1 MLLAAG
7 VLMFS
12 ACDRFLDIRPVGKVI
27 PETPAEYR
35 ALMTTAYQFQFIDR
49 SLTDMRTDG
58 LVVRSDELDQNNYG
72 DIEKWI
78 DVNYGAATQPFGW
91 AKYYESVYYAN
102 AIIDGQSRMKEG
114 NGEEMLQLAGEAYLM
129 RGYLHFL
136 LANLYGQPYTVSGA
150 PQTKAVPVKLDL
162 DLESVLGRSTLAHGY
177 ESYDAAERVLQKKQ
191 ELEDL
196 NRSDAMLPNYYR
208 SVEMITPCE
217 MIYSSSTIRAVR
229 ATSTLINKYDTLGD
243 LRVHKYFG
251 AIDANGQYPILKTD
265 GSTKYRCSFRTGELY
280 LNAAE
285 AAAHLGNLSQARLR
299 LLALMKK
306 RYTPDAYRTKQTAV
320 SAMTQDELIT
330 EILDERERE
339 LAIEGHRWF
348 DLRRTTRPRI
358 QKILGGKQYILEQD
372 DARYTLTIPKEAI
385 SANPGLNN

>member
-162 DLESVLGRSTLAHGY
+162 DLESVLGRSTLAHVY
-177 ESYDAAERVLQKKQ
+177 ESVLADIEKA
-191 ELEDL
+191 
-196 NRSDAMLPNYYR
+196 R
-208 SVEMITPCE
+208 
-217 MIYSSSTIRAVR
+217 
-229 ATSTLINKYDTLGD
+229 TLI
-243 LRVHKYFG
+243 
-251 AIDANGQYPILKTD
+251 
-265 GSTKYRCSFRTGELY
+265 
-280 LNAAE
+280 
-285 AAAHLGNLSQARLR
+285 
-299 LLALMKK
+299 
-306 RYTPDAYRTKQTAV
+306 TKQTWD
-320 SAMTQDELIT
+320 SAHMYRFSTLSVDA
-330 EILDERERE
+330 LDS
-339 LAIEGHRWF
+339 
-348 DLRRTTRPRI
+348 RI
-358 QKILGGKQYILEQD
+358 HLYMGAKSIRCGRACTAEETG
-372 DARYTLTIPKEAI
+372 A
-385 SANPGLNN
+385 

>member
-162 DLESVLGRSTLAHGY
+162 DLESVLGRSTLAHVY
-177 ESYDAAERVLQKKQ
+177 ESVL
-191 ELEDL
+191 
-196 NRSDAMLPNYYR
+196 A
-208 SVEMITPCE
+208 
-217 MIYSSSTIRAVR
+217 
-229 ATSTLINKYDTLGD
+229 
-243 LRVHKYFG
+243 
-251 AIDANGQYPILKTD
+251 
-265 GSTKYRCSFRTGELY
+265 
-280 LNAAE
+280 
-285 AAAHLGNLSQARLR
+285 
-299 LLALMKK
+299 
-306 RYTPDAYRTKQTAV
+306 DAYHKTNMGFGSHVSFLYAVGRRSRFAHPPLHGRMAKSIRCGRACTAEETG
-320 SAMTQDELIT
+320 A
-330 EILDERERE
+330 
-339 LAIEGHRWF
+339 
-348 DLRRTTRPRI
+348 
-358 QKILGGKQYILEQD
+358 
-372 DARYTLTIPKEAI
+372 
-385 SANPGLNN
+385 

>member
-129 RGYLHFL
+129 RG
-136 LANLYGQPYTVSGA
+136 
-150 PQTKAVPVKLDL
+150 
-162 DLESVLGRSTLAHGY
+162 
-177 ESYDAAERVLQKKQ
+177 
-191 ELEDL
+191 
-196 NRSDAMLPNYYR
+196 
-208 SVEMITPCE
+208 
-217 MIYSSSTIRAVR
+217 
-229 ATSTLINKYDTLGD
+229 
-243 LRVHKYFG
+243 
-251 AIDANGQYPILKTD
+251 
-265 GSTKYRCSFRTGELY
+265 
-280 LNAAE
+280 
-285 AAAHLGNLSQARLR
+285 
-299 LLALMKK
+299 
-306 RYTPDAYRTKQTAV
+306 
-320 SAMTQDELIT
+320 
-330 EILDERERE
+330 
-339 LAIEGHRWF
+339 
-348 DLRRTTRPRI
+348 
-358 QKILGGKQYILEQD
+358 
-372 DARYTLTIPKEAI
+372 
-385 SANPGLNN
+385 